1 MKSRHQQLVEL
12 LAKLRNELNYSHNT
26 VCKIKYTGPI
36 G

>member
-1 MKSRHQQLVEL
+1 MKSQHQQLVEL
-12 LAKLRNELNYSHNT
+12 LAKLRNELNYSHTT